1 MSADFKKSFLGQLT
15 HRKVTR
21 VAIAYVVVAWIAMQ
35 VGEVTFEAL
44 GLPDWSLSLLIAML
58 VIGFP
63 VALVIAW
70 AYEVTPQGIR
80 KDLSGQWSRTDDGF
94 LDTASAQPSIAVLPF
109 QDLSESGDQGYFC
122 EGLAEEILNYLCK
135 IDGLSVASRITSF
148 QIGRK
153 SLDVRK
159 IGRQLGVQT
168 VLEGTVRKAGD
179 HLRITV
185 ELLKTADGYHLWS
198 RQYDRTMEDVFD
210 IQQDVARSVTH
221 VLRVSL
227 DETENQMDRVCNPR
241 AFEFLLRGNVRFA
254 RRTEQDL
261 AQARQMFIRALEI
274 DPEYGRAWAGL
285 ASTYGYEFM
294 FFNANQVNR
303 DEALKASARAVELL
317 PERAMSHV
325 LYGIAQCMAR
335 NYGLADEAFRT
346 AIKIEPKNYDALY
359 FYARTKARTGQ
370 LQAALD
376 LFERAAEIRPEDYES
391 VLLQAQLHVSLGNP
405 SRALEVSREGIAR
418 VRKALAFDPGDNR
431 ARNLGAFALLRAG
444 HPEEAAKWMDASIA
458 QAPGDSIVQ
467 YNAAC
472 FYALQGETERAL
484 DCLQTSLGKVGYVSS
499 DWLAND
505 SDLDSL
511 RQHPRYSEILASVK
525 DRDGET
531 SSAAAQLDLRH

>member
-21 VAIAYVVVAWIAMQ
+21 VAIAYVVVAWMAMQ

-44 GLPDWSLSLLIAML
+44 ALPDWSLSLLIAML

-80 KDLSGQWSRTDDGF
+80 KDLSGKWSRTDDG
-94 LDTASAQPSIAVLPF
+94 LSDTASAHPSIAVLPF
-109 QDLSESGDQGYFC
+109 QDLSEHGDQGYFC

-148 QIGRK
+148 QIGRN
-153 SLDVRK
+153 SMDVRK

-168 VLEGTVRKAGD
+168 VLEGTVRRAGN
-179 HLRITV
+179 HVRITV

-198 RQYDRTMEDVFD
+198 HQYDRTMEDVFD
-210 IQQDVARSVTH
+210 IQQDVARSVAH

-227 DETENQMDRVCNPR
+227 DETEGQMDRVCNPR
-241 AFEFLLRGNVRFA
+241 AFEFLLRGNGRFA

-261 AQARQMFIRALEI
+261 VQARQMFIRALEI

-285 ASTYGYEFM
+285 ASTYGFEFM
-294 FFNANQVNR
+294 FFNANRVNR
-303 DEALKASARAVELL
+303 DEALKASAKAVELL
-317 PERAMSHV
+317 PDRAMSHV
-325 LYGIAQCMAR
+325 LFGIAQCMAR
-335 NYGLADEAFRT
+335 NYGLADEAFQT
-346 AIKIEPKNYDALY
+346 AINIDPKNYDAFY

-370 LQAALD
+370 LQAALE
-376 LFERAAEIRPEDYES
+376 LFERAAEIRPQDYES

-418 VRKALAFDPGDNR
+418 VRKALALDPEDNR

-444 HPEEAAKWMDASIA
+444 HPQEAAKWMDASIA
-458 QAPGDSIVQ
+458 QAPNDSIVQ

-472 FYALQGETERAL
+472 FYALQGETEKAL
-484 DCLQTSLGKVGYVSS
+484 DSLQNSLGKVGYVSS

-511 RQHPRYSEILASVK
+511 RQHPRFSEILASVK

-531 SSAAAQLDLRH
+531 SSAAAQPDSRH